1 MILCSGCFDGLHA
14 GHVAYLEA
22 ADRFRLPDERLM
34 VAVAPDSYIRTQ
46 KGREPFWPQLERGYA
61 VEAIDYVDAVVLHDA
76 PSVAEVIRLYRPR
89 VFVKGSDW
97 TETTLPLDVQEA
109 CVTAGCAVEFVY
121 TPGKHT
127 SQARV

>member
-22 ADRFRLPDERLM
+22 ADRFRLPEERLM

-46 KGREPFWPQLERGYA
+46 KGREPFWPQLERGFA
-61 VEAIDYVDAVVLHDA
+61 VEAIEYVDAVVLHEA

-89 VFVKGSDW
+89 VFVKGIDW
-97 TETTLPLDVQEA
+97 LDRLPPDVLEA
-109 CVTAGCAVEFVY
+109 CRQAKTAREYVH

-127 SQARV
+127 SQALV